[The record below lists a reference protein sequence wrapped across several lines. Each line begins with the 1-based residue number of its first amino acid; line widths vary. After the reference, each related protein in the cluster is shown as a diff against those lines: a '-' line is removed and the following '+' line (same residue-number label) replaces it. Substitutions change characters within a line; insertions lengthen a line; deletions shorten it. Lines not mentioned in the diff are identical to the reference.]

1 MLHAFP
7 YEDSGQR
14 FAPHE
19 RQRGEEQD
27 KHIHCCLMLALLTP
41 AWLQMIFAWES
52 WLFLLGMDVA
62 VIVAVYTLFSWSLW
76 PETDQPKQ
84 DHPLDYER
92 LQAPYL
98 EQEWG
103 AGGQEG
109 TLSAAPWH
117 ASIVTYNAHDLCPPI
132 SACALCNGDSSTKGE
147 AFSSHLMKWGRL
159 HAAVVM
165 IEFHL
170 DDRSG
175 VPPYL
180 QIVQQVKQA
189 MRLGLLSVGD
199 RLPTVREVV
208 ERLVI
213 NPNTVLKAYRE
224 LEHEGLV
231 VSRPGQGT
239 FIVRTLTP
247 VSPKYYT
254 VLRHSLVRWLE
265 SAREAGLDDESILA
279 LFNTTLRE
287 TRTVEGEGTA

>member
-1 MLHAFP
+1 MSHTLRYADPGGQSVP
-7 YEDSGQR
+7 YGG
-14 FAPHE
+14 A
-19 RQRGEEQD
+19 GCEEQD
-27 KHIHCCLMLALLTP
+27 RYIHWCIMLTLITP
-41 AWLQMIFAWES
+41 WWAHMIFAWLG
-52 WLFLLGMDVA
+52 WLALLGIDA
-62 VIVAVYTLFSWSLW
+62 AAIVAICTLIWWVRSRD
-76 PETDQPKQ
+76 TDQPKQ

-92 LQAPYL
+92 LQALYL
-98 EQEWG
+98 EQEG
-103 AGGQEG
+103 
-109 TLSAAPWH
+109 
-117 ASIVTYNAHDLCPPI
+117 Y
-132 SACALCNGDSSTKGE
+132 SSTKGE
-147 AFSSHLMKWGRL
+147 AFSFRPIKWGRL
-159 HAAVVM
+159 YATLVM

-189 MRLGLLSVGD
+189 MRLGLLNVGD

-224 LEHEGLV
+224 LEHEGLI

-239 FIVRTLTP
+239 FILRTLTP
-247 VSPKYYT
+247 MSPKSYT

-287 TRTVEGEGTA
+287 ARDVESEGTA

>member
-1 MLHAFP
+1 
-7 YEDSGQR
+7 
-14 FAPHE
+14 
-19 RQRGEEQD
+19 
-27 KHIHCCLMLALLTP
+27 
-41 AWLQMIFAWES
+41 
-52 WLFLLGMDVA
+52 
-62 VIVAVYTLFSWSLW
+62 
-76 PETDQPKQ
+76 
-84 DHPLDYER
+84 
-92 LQAPYL
+92 
-98 EQEWG
+98 
-103 AGGQEG
+103 
-109 TLSAAPWH
+109 
-117 ASIVTYNAHDLCPPI
+117 
-132 SACALCNGDSSTKGE
+132 
-147 AFSSHLMKWGRL
+147 
-159 HAAVVM
+159 M

-265 SAREAGLDDESILA
+265 SARDAGLDDESILA

-287 TRTVEGEGTA
+287 TRTAESEGTA